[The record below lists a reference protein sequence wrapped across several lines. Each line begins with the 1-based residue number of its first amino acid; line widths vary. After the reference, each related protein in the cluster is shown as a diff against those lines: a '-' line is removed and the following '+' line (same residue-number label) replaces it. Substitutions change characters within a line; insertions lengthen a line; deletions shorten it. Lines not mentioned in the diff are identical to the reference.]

1 VWCGFGGITVIKN
14 KETSCT
20 LSCNYYC
27 IIIHTQT
34 SMTAKKDMKIR
45 IVEKKKQSS

>member
-1 VWCGFGGITVIKN
+1 LGHQFINN
-14 KETSCT
+14 KDTSCT
-20 LSCNYYC
+20 LSHNYSY

-45 IVEKKKQSS
+45 TVEKMKQSS